1 MYPEAD
7 EIKSGVLKCR
17 KTITNKASQV
27 LNGNLCCSILF
38 SNQIGGKD
46 LFEFSGAKYFFDFLR
61 RGGRNSV
68 DNYLRIDQK
77 STWKKSIFLVN
88 LESRRMIQEN
98 QALKMFGSKNLKKEV
113 KVNQKRL
120 KIMKEDRDYL
130 KQLEKT
136 LSNDRDPTNSNIHGT
151 VKTANEY
158 LQEREQF
165 WLYFD

>member
-1 MYPEAD
+1 
-7 EIKSGVLKCR
+7 
-17 KTITNKASQV
+17 
-27 LNGNLCCSILF
+27 
-38 SNQIGGKD
+38 
-46 LFEFSGAKYFFDFLR
+46 
-61 RGGRNSV
+61 
-68 DNYLRIDQK
+68 
-77 STWKKSIFLVN
+77 
-88 LESRRMIQEN
+88 MIQEN

-136 LSNDRDPTNSNIHGT
+136 LSNDQDPTNSNIHGT
-151 VKTANEY
+151 VKTANKY